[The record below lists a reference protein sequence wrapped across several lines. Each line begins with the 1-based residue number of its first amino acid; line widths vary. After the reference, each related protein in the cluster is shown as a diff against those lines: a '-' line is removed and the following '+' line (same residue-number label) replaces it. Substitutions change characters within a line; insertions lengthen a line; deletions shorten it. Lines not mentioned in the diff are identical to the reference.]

1 MNQKKKVDVS
11 RLTVMAMLTA
21 LAYASV
27 YFSAMIFPVKISG
40 ILSLEPKD
48 CIMTIGAFLYGPA
61 AGAIISVVVSLLEF
75 VTISTTGWI
84 GLLMNVLS
92 SVMFVCPAAWFYK
105 RRHTLAG
112 ALVGLVT
119 GTLLMTAG
127 MLLWN
132 YLITPLYME
141 VERSMVVAMLL
152 PIFLPFNLLKGGINA
167 ALTMVLYKAV
177 ARVLRKS
184 HLLPPSGTQSQPIN
198 RWKSVGVWVTALIV
212 AVTLIVTGLV
222 WAGIL

>member
-1 MNQKKKVDVS
+1 MNNKKVDVQ
-11 RLTVMAMLTA
+11 RLTVLAMLTA

-27 YFSAMIFPVKISG
+27 WFSSIIFPVKIQG
-40 ILSLEPKD
+40 MLSLEPKD
-48 CIMTIGAFLYGPA
+48 CILAIGAFLYGPT
-61 AGAIISVVVSLLEF
+61 AGVLVSVVVSLLEY
-75 VTISTTGWI
+75 VTFSTTGWI
-84 GLLMNVLS
+84 GLVMNILS
-92 SVMFVCPAAWFYK
+92 SVMFICPAAWIYK
-105 RRHTLAG
+105 RRHTLQG
-112 ALVGLVT
+112 ALIGLIT

-141 VERSMVVAMLL
+141 VERSMVVAMLI
-152 PIFLPFNLLKGGINA
+152 PVFLPFNLLKGGMNA

-177 ARVLRKS
+177 AQMLRKS
-184 HLLPPSGTQSQPIN
+184 KLLPPSGAVSQPVN
-198 RWKSVGVWVTALIV
+198 KKKSVGIWICALLI